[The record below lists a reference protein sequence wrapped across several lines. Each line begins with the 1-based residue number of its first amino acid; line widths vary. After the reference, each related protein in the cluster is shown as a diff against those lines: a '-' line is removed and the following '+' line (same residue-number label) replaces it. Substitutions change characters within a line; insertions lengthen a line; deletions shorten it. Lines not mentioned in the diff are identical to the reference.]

1 MIFIFHLSRL
11 LLHSDCFLISLYTT
25 AAYFSSQLV
34 DMSTQSPHPPT
45 PKGSRNNRRPQKK
58 NMTPQ
63 AQKPGLLSTPPS
75 SPPGNMSPA
84 TMQTDSSNNLNSS
97 KKKPAQR
104 SVKKPKDNRA
114 SPATHNGYYNNG
126 YQNTGYANGYSNGY
140 RNTPN
145 HNSVTSPQMKECAA
159 YAGPTFHASPAPS
172 SLPMPKFLPKS
183 APDADL
189 VPPLETDSDSAD
201 LSPEPETTPSRRR
214 SRNPPVNEEPK
225 PTALDFMFQAAKQA
239 KENKATSSPDVSRTL
254 RSPQTEPMA
263 ARSNPDGRFAFD
275 TGNDYSRNSH
285 IGPSFAASYQERMA
299 ALRPSS
305 VPQSPEVSEAER
317 KAKTEQLK
325 DLLLNPRPQKPP
337 SAAPYSSTYAGNF
350 DTIQSPRFDN
360 RPSPSFDNRPSGN
373 FDARSSNLPPFAT
386 PSRASS
392 GPPMTSMNP
401 FGNPPPQSTPHLQ
414 AYLYPNPNS
423 PLREVVPAPSMP
435 QVQGRGTVSSGSSPG
450 PYSHQYRQNPNP
462 PAPWNGYVSPQP
474 AYSGTAFH
482 PTNSPSPL
490 PSQAMDT
497 QQIEN
502 DIRRV
507 LKLDASST
515 FA

>member
-1 MIFIFHLSRL
+1 
-11 LLHSDCFLISLYTT
+11 
-25 AAYFSSQLV
+25 
-34 DMSTQSPHPPT
+34 MSTQSPHPPT

-63 AQKPGLLSTPPS
+63 AQKSGLLSTPPS

-84 TMQTDSSNNLNSS
+84 IQTDSSNNLNSS
-97 KKKPAQR
+97 KKKQTQR
-104 SVKKPKDNRA
+104 SVKKPRDTKA
-114 SPATHNGYYNNG
+114 SPATHNGYYNGNNG
-126 YQNTGYANGYSNGY
+126 CQNTGYANGYANGYAAGY
-140 RNTPN
+140 RNTPQ
-145 HNSVTSPQMKECAA
+145 HTVTSPQMKESAA

-214 SRNPPVNEEPK
+214 SRNPPVHDDPK

-239 KENKATSSPDVSRTL
+239 KENKASSSPDVSRPL
-254 RSPQTEPMA
+254 QSPQTEPKA
-263 ARSNPDGRFAFD
+263 ARSNQDGMFAFD
-275 TGNDYSRNSH
+275 MGNGQRNSH
-285 IGPSFAASYQERMA
+285 IGPSFATSYQERMA

-305 VPQSPEVSEAER
+305 VPQSPEVSDAER

-337 SAAPYSSTYAGNF
+337 SAAPYSPNYGGNY
-350 DTIQSPRFDN
+350 DTGASPGFDN
-360 RPSPSFDNRPSGN
+360 RPPGN
-373 FDARSSNLPPFAT
+373 FDARSSNLPAYAT

-392 GPPMTSMNP
+392 GPPMRSLNP
-401 FGNPPPQSTPHLQ
+401 FGNPPPQPNPHLRNP
-414 AYLYPNPNS
+414 YLYANGSS
-423 PLREVVPAPSMP
+423 PLREVAPVPSMP
-435 QVQGRGTVSSGSSPG
+435 QGQSRGTVSNGSSPG
-450 PYSHQYRQNPNP
+450 PYSHQHSYRQSPNP
-462 PAPWNGYVSPQP
+462 PAPWNGYASPQQ
-474 AYSGTAFH
+474 AHSATAFH
-482 PTNSPSPL
+482 PAHLPSHSHSPL
-490 PSQAMDT
+490 PLSSQARDT

-507 LKLDASST
+507 LKLDAAST
-515 FA
+515 YA